1 MVWRQPMTEIETP
14 NDSAVGFH
22 QVSKS
27 FGALTVFEDLSLTL
41 PEDQITAIVGTSGS
55 GKTTLLQ
62 MINGLER
69 PDQGEVE
76 VLGRPVP
83 YENLESYRRGI
94 GYAVQGAGLFPHL
107 TAEQNVTLVAKLVGW
122 SEAKRRSRF
131 LDLLKTVDLDEDVAS
146 RLPRQLSG
154 GQQQRLGICRAL
166 MLQPAI
172 LLLDEPFSAVDP
184 ITRLGLYE
192 SFEQARQAH
201 PSTTVLVT
209 HDLREARRLAEFM
222 VILDAGEVVQSGVP
236 REVLANPATPYAERL
251 IESQLS

>member
-1 MVWRQPMTEIETP
+1 MAWRQPMTEIDTP
-14 NDSAVGFH
+14 RDSAVGFH

-41 PEDQITAIVGTSGS
+41 PKDQITAIVGTSGS

-146 RLPRQLSG
+146 RLTRQLSG

-236 REVLANPATPYAERL
+236 REVLAHPATPYAERL

>member
-1 MVWRQPMTEIETP
+1 MVWRQPMTESATP
-14 NDSAVGFH
+14 RDSAVGFH

-41 PEDQITAIVGTSGS
+41 PKDQITAIVGTSGS

>member
-1 MVWRQPMTEIETP
+1 MTEIDTP

-27 FGALTVFEDLSLTL
+27 FGALKVFEDLSLTL
-41 PEDQITAIVGTSGS
+41 PTDQITAIVGTSGS

-131 LDLLKTVDLDEDVAS
+131 LDLLKTVDLEEDVAS

-166 MLQPAI
+166 MLQPTI

-192 SFEQARQAH
+192 SFEQARQAY

-236 REVLANPATPYAERL
+236 WEVLANPATPYAERL

>member
-1 MVWRQPMTEIETP
+1 MAWRQPMTEIETR

-41 PEDQITAIVGTSGS
+41 PKDQITAIVGTSGS

-69 PDQGEVE
+69 PDQAEVE

-131 LDLLKTVDLDEDVAS
+131 LDLLKTVDLEEDVAS

-154 GQQQRLGICRAL
+154 GQQQRVGICRAL

>member
-1 MVWRQPMTEIETP
+1 MVEREISH
-14 NDSAVGFH
+14 DSAVGFR
-22 QVSKS
+22 QVNKS
-27 FGALTVFEDLSLTL
+27 FGQLTVFDDLSLNL
-41 PEDQITAIVGTSGS
+41 PKDQITAIVGSSGS

-69 PDQGEVE
+69 PDHGEVE
-76 VLGRPVP
+76 VLGRTVP
-83 YENLESYRRGI
+83 YDDLGSYRRGI

-122 SEAKRRSRF
+122 SLEKRQARF
-131 LDLLKTVDLDEDVAS
+131 QELLKTVDLEGDVAS

-166 MLQPAI
+166 MLQPSI

-192 SFEQARQAH
+192 SFEQARQTH
-201 PSTTVLVT
+201 PATTVLVT

-222 VILDAGEVVQSGVP
+222 VILDAGQVVQSGVP
-236 REVLANPATPYAERL
+236 REVLAHPTTPYAERL

>member
-1 MVWRQPMTEIETP
+1 MTEIDTLK
-14 NDSAVGFH
+14 DSAVGFH

-41 PEDQITAIVGTSGS
+41 PKDQITAIVGTSGS

-83 YENLESYRRGI
+83 YENLEFYRRGI

-131 LDLLKTVDLDEDVAS
+131 LDLLKTVDLEENVAS

-236 REVLANPATPYAERL
+236 REVLANPATPYAKRL
-251 IESQLS
+251 IESQLW

>member
-1 MVWRQPMTEIETP
+1 MVWRQPMTEIDTP
-14 NDSAVGFH
+14 RDSAVGFH

-209 HDLREARRLAEFM
+209 HELREARRLAEFM

>member
-1 MVWRQPMTEIETP
+1 MAWRQPMTEIDTP

-41 PEDQITAIVGTSGS
+41 PKDQITAIVGTSGS

-69 PDQGEVE
+69 PDHGEVE

-236 REVLANPATPYAERL
+236 REVLAHPATPYAERL

>member
-1 MVWRQPMTEIETP
+1 
-14 NDSAVGFH
+14 
-22 QVSKS
+22 
-27 FGALTVFEDLSLTL
+27 
-41 PEDQITAIVGTSGS
+41 
-55 GKTTLLQ
+55 
-62 MINGLER
+62 
-69 PDQGEVE
+69 
-76 VLGRPVP
+76 VP

-222 VILDAGEVVQSGVP
+222 VILDAGKVVQSGVP

>member
-1 MVWRQPMTEIETP
+1 MTEIDTP
-14 NDSAVGFH
+14 RDSAVGFH

>member
-1 MVWRQPMTEIETP
+1 MTEIDTP

>member
-1 MVWRQPMTEIETP
+1 MTEINTP

-22 QVSKS
+22 EVSKS

-41 PEDQITAIVGTSGS
+41 PKDQITAIVGTSGS

-146 RLPRQLSG
+146 RLTRQLSG